1 METASKGQANLVEEI
16 LKKKRRGKPLVTAV
30 ELDPQGY
37 TAFGRVARET
47 PASLGLFAN
56 IKNFLNFFLDRPL
69 RFSHLNPLTE
79 VFFIL
84 NTLFNH
90 HTTWYNNVDTK
101 VHGKLMRIYYILS
114 IRDHLQ
120 FSNSN

>member
-47 PASLGLFAN
+47 PASLGLFTKISSSFYTVSHCVYAIWIRQRKYFLFWRPYLTITQRG
-56 IKNFLNFFLDRPL
+56 IKTCTPKSMGNWWEFIIFCPYEII
-69 RFSHLNPLTE
+69 FSL
-79 VFFIL
+79 VIQI
-84 NTLFNH
+84 
-90 HTTWYNNVDTK
+90 K
-101 VHGKLMRIYYILS
+101 I
-114 IRDHLQ
+114 
-120 FSNSN
+120 

>member
-47 PASLGLFAN
+47 PASLGLF
-56 IKNFLNFFLDRPL
+56 IKI
-69 RFSHLNPLTE
+69 SSSSYT
-79 VFFIL
+79 V
-84 NTLFNH
+84 TCCV
-90 HTTWYNNVDTK
+90 Y
-101 VHGKLMRIYYILS
+101 S
-114 IRDHLQ
+114 I
-120 FSNSN
+120 

>member
-56 IKNFLNFFLDRPL
+56 HFLYL
-69 RFSHLNPLTE
+69 SQLTIE
-79 VFFIL
+79 FEFVNGSIFIL
-84 NTLFNH
+84 KTPFNH
-90 HTTWYNNVDTK
+90 HASWYENVDTK

-114 IRDHLQ
+114 IQDHLQ

>member
-56 IKNFLNFFLDRPL
+56 QFFNFFFSGPL
-69 RFSHLNPLTE
+69 NSSTE
-79 VFFIL
+79 VF
-84 NTLFNH
+84 LF
-90 HTTWYNNVDTK
+90 
-101 VHGKLMRIYYILS
+101 
-114 IRDHLQ
+114 
-120 FSNSN
+120 

>member
-47 PASLGLFAN
+47 PASLGLFAKDSRTVRAAPVRN
-56 IKNFLNFFLDRPL
+56 PYELD
-69 RFSHLNPLTE
+69 
-79 VFFIL
+79 
-84 NTLFNH
+84 
-90 HTTWYNNVDTK
+90 
-101 VHGKLMRIYYILS
+101 
-114 IRDHLQ
+114 
-120 FSNSN
+120 

>member
-56 IKNFLNFFLDRPL
+56 QIFIFFSGPLN
-69 RFSHLNPLTE
+69 LNSSAE
-79 VFFIL
+79 VF
-84 NTLFNH
+84 LF
-90 HTTWYNNVDTK
+90 
-101 VHGKLMRIYYILS
+101 
-114 IRDHLQ
+114 
-120 FSNSN
+120 

>member
-56 IKNFLNFFLDRPL
+56 IKNFLIFFLDRSL
-69 RFSHLNPLTE
+69 RFP
-79 VFFIL
+79 I
-84 NTLFNH
+84 
-90 HTTWYNNVDTK
+90 
-101 VHGKLMRIYYILS
+101 
-114 IRDHLQ
+114 
-120 FSNSN
+120 

>member
-56 IKNFLNFFLDRPL
+56 QFFNFFSVDRWI
-69 RFSHLNPLTE
+69 RQR
-79 VFFIL
+79 
-84 NTLFNH
+84 
-90 HTTWYNNVDTK
+90 K
-101 VHGKLMRIYYILS
+101 YYYFEDPI
-114 IRDHLQ
+114 
-120 FSNSN
+120 

>member
-56 IKNFLNFFLDRPL
+56 QFFNLFISGPLN
-69 RFSHLNPLTE
+69 LNSSTE
-79 VFFIL
+79 VF
-84 NTLFNH
+84 LF
-90 HTTWYNNVDTK
+90 
-101 VHGKLMRIYYILS
+101 
-114 IRDHLQ
+114 
-120 FSNSN
+120 

>member
-56 IKNFLNFFLDRPL
+56 HFLYLSQLTIEFEFVNGSFL
-69 RFSHLNPLTE
+69 F
-79 VFFIL
+79 
-84 NTLFNH
+84 
-90 HTTWYNNVDTK
+90 
-101 VHGKLMRIYYILS
+101 
-114 IRDHLQ
+114 
-120 FSNSN
+120 

>member
-56 IKNFLNFFLDRPL
+56 QFFYFFSVDRW
-69 RFSHLNPLTE
+69 
-79 VFFIL
+79 I
-84 NTLFNH
+84 
-90 HTTWYNNVDTK
+90 W
-101 VHGKLMRIYYILS
+101 
-114 IRDHLQ
+114 IRQRKYFYFEDPI
-120 FSNSN
+120 

>member
-56 IKNFLNFFLDRPL
+56 RVRVRERPTL
-69 RFSHLNPLTE
+69 ISGRSFVTGVILFEFRNGSL
-79 VFFIL
+79 FIE
-84 NTLFNH
+84 TSFNH
-90 HTTWYNNVDTK
+90 RVA
-101 VHGKLMRIYYILS
+101 
-114 IRDHLQ
+114 
-120 FSNSN
+120 

>member
-47 PASLGLFAN
+47 PASLGLFTK
-56 IKNFLNFFLDRPL
+56 ISSL
-69 RFSHLNPLTE
+69 RLFHLNPPTE

-84 NTLFNH
+84 KTLFNH
-90 HTTWYNNVDTK
+90 HTTWYKNVYTK

>member
-56 IKNFLNFFLDRPL
+56 RVRDRPAL
-69 RFSHLNPLTE
+69 IAFRAFVTGVIVFEFHNGS
-79 VFFIL
+79 FFIQ
-84 NTLFNH
+84 TSFNH
-90 HTTWYNNVDTK
+90 RVA
-101 VHGKLMRIYYILS
+101 
-114 IRDHLQ
+114 
-120 FSNSN
+120 

>member
-47 PASLGLFAN
+47 PASLGLFATQFFN
-56 IKNFLNFFLDRPL
+56 LSISGPLN
-69 RFSHLNPLTE
+69 LNSSTE
-79 VFFIL
+79 VF
-84 NTLFNH
+84 LF
-90 HTTWYNNVDTK
+90 
-101 VHGKLMRIYYILS
+101 
-114 IRDHLQ
+114 
-120 FSNSN
+120 

>member
-47 PASLGLFAN
+47 PASLGLF
-56 IKNFLNFFLDRPL
+56 
-69 RFSHLNPLTE
+69 
-79 VFFIL
+79 
-84 NTLFNH
+84 
-90 HTTWYNNVDTK
+90 TK
-101 VHGKLMRIYYILS
+101 ISSVYTNRYEIE
-114 IRDHLQ
+114 
-120 FSNSN
+120 